1 MEAPLLHRFRV
12 PTELAGLRLDLALTR
27 LVGGISRGRVQEW
40 VRDGGVRVEGELAGR
55 TSLAVE
61 EGWTLEVFDVPRSR
75 IRRGGPSGPG
85 AKLDI
90 VFEDEHLIVLQKPAG
105 MVVHPSTVV
114 RGGTLSE
121 RLTERYGSLPSP
133 QGEDRPGIVHRL
145 DADTSGLIVVGRS
158 EEAAAGLVE
167 AFRGHRVEKRY
178 LAIVFGVPRFDSDW
192 IEAPLGRATGRADRV
207 RVVEPGEGRDART
220 FYRTLERFERFALVE
235 ALPETGRTHQIRVH
249 LASIDHPLVGDRV
262 YRGRRGLS
270 RKLPREAP
278 APKRH
283 ALHAAGLGFE
293 HPVTGEPLAFESAPP
308 ADMERFLRWLR
319 VNAAGS

>member
-1 MEAPLLHRFRV
+1 
-12 PTELAGLRLDLALTR
+12 
-27 LVGGISRGRVQEW
+27 
-40 VRDGGVRVEGELAGR
+40 
-55 TSLAVE
+55 
-61 EGWTLEVFDVPRSR
+61 
-75 IRRGGPSGPG
+75 
-85 AKLDI
+85 
-90 VFEDEHLIVLQKPAG
+90 
-105 MVVHPSTVV
+105 
-114 RGGTLSE
+114 